1 MLTLN
6 ELQRIAEWFKR
17 THAGLYY
24 ISFIEGFKGTYVII
38 ETEKD
43 SPMGR
48 KVYTA
53 REILDEYTS
62 EN

>member
-6 ELQRIAEWFKR
+6 EFQKVAEWLKR
-17 THAGLYY
+17 THTGLYY

-43 SPMGR
+43 SPIGR
-48 KVYTA
+48 KVYTV
-53 REILDEYTS
+53 REILDEYTP